1 MLVLGTSVSSD
12 PMCHLLDSI
21 SVLCAL
27 VITCGF
33 LIKTAASLHAVYKK
47 YTLPASA
54 ILTVRLLLLG
64 IY

>member
-12 PMCHLLDSI
+12 PMCHLLDGI
-21 SVLCAL
+21 SVS

-54 ILTVRLLLLG
+54 ILTVRLLVLG